1 MFKND
6 KIYRIVSVCNFLL
19 HIFVFV
25 FVVIIA
31 FLPYR
36 EKQNFYECF
45 VGFFDERLSTIQPY
59 IVMAILLLSCVMAFL
74 VIKRPW
80 LSMLIL
86 ISSSSFF
93 VIATLPYSI
102 EAMIIGFASPW
113 IGGSMATYG
122 IGFKLIVAVSYI
134 VYFDIAFFV
143 YSVITLFIRAKRNP
157 LRWQ

>member
-6 KIYRIVSVCNFLL
+6 KIYRIVSVCGFLL

-25 FVVIIA
+25 FLVIIA

-45 VGFFDERLSTIQPY
+45 TGFFDESLSIIQPY
-59 IVMAILLLSCVMAFL
+59 IVMAILLFSFVMAFL
-74 VIKRPW
+74 AIKRPW
-80 LSMLIL
+80 ISALTLIL
-86 ISSSSFF
+86 SLSFF
-93 VIATLPYSI
+93 VTATLPYSI

-134 VYFDIAFFV
+134 VYFDIAFFI
-143 YSVITLFIRAKRNP
+143 YSVITLFIRAKRNT
-157 LRWQ
+157 L